1 MIRIATEAD
10 VSAILAIYA
19 PYVENTTITFEYDV
33 PCSREFIQRFYTIT
47 AQFPWLVWEEGGEI
61 LGYAYAS
68 PPYAR
73 AAYRWCAEPSVYL
86 KPEAQGRG
94 IGRKLYAALE
104 EILKIQGYQVLY
116 ALITQENTGSL
127 AFHEKLGYQKSV
139 LFSDC
144 GFKLGRWLG
153 VYWLEKRLKSVE
165 IPKSFPT
172 PFSTLRQD
180 EQRISDILYNLS
192 LS

>member
-10 VSAILAIYA
+10 VPAILAIYA
-19 PYVENTTITFEYDV
+19 PYVENTTVSFEYDV
-33 PCSREFIQRFYTIT
+33 PCTKEFMQRFYTIT
-47 AQFPWLVWEEGGEI
+47 EQFPWLVWEENGEI

-68 PPYAR
+68 PPYTR

-86 KPEAQGRG
+86 KPEAHGRK
-94 IGRKLYAALE
+94 IGSKLYAALE

-116 ALITQENTGSL
+116 ALITEENTPSL

-139 LFSDC
+139 LFPHC
-144 GFKLGRWLG
+144 GFKHGRWLG
-153 VYWLEKRLKSVE
+153 LYWLEKRLIPVE
-165 IPKSFPT
+165 IPNSFPT
-172 PFSTLRQD
+172 PFSKLGQD
-180 EQRISDILYNLS
+180 EQRFSDILYSLS